1 VLLGKR
7 DNSNQITGKSRQRIL
22 VGFVVVFLSI
32 LVIRLFSLQSIH
44 HDEYARF
51 AEKNQLQRERI
62 IAPRGYFTDNAGRI
76 LADNVLRFQIVLPW
90 KKEGEVAA
98 TVSKLAA
105 YFSVDSIRVL
115 DRFASWK
122 KKNGRA
128 PFPVV
133 TDADKIMISFV
144 RENADL
150 FPSLRVN
157 SRARRRYRQNEI
169 TAHVLG
175 YVGEVREADLLRGG
189 ENRYHPG
196 DMVGKTSLELYCEEF
211 LRGRDGQRV
220 LEVNVSGTPLGE
232 VTDLSIPPE
241 VGTTVTLTLES
252 RMQAHLEGLV
262 SGKGSGAA
270 VAMNVHDGSL
280 IAAVSVPRFDPNE
293 FTSGISQERLDALL
307 NEETKPLFNRIHQ
320 ARYPPASTL
329 KIVSTFAILTNR
341 IVDPNE
347 ILVYCAGA
355 HFFGDRVYRCWQA
368 EGHGAMNLYNA
379 FVHSCDTYY
388 YKVAE
393 IMDVDV
399 LASASTA
406 FGLGEKTGIELPGE
420 VPGLIPSRGYYDRKL
435 GKGKW
440 TQGYI
445 LNNIIGQGEYLTNVL
460 HVVRICAAVANGGY
474 LVQPHIIQK
483 VGNGPPVAYAK
494 RSVPRL
500 SGATLRFLRSAMK
513 GVVENDGGTANW
525 TRIEGFKS
533 AGKTGTAQN
542 PHGKPHAWYTAYAP
556 ADNPEI
562 AIVVLIENAGHGS
575 EVAAPIV
582 RDFFLEYFD
591 LRESGENESELQE
604 ARGTNGAAKQ
614 QHSNGAGNPV
624 GGTR

>member
-1 VLLGKR
+1 MGKR
-7 DNSNQITGKSRQRIL
+7 ASSNQLTGRSRQRIL

-32 LVIRLFSLQSIH
+32 LVVRLFSLQSIH

-51 AEKNQLQRERI
+51 AENNQLQRERI
-62 IAPRGYFTDNAGRI
+62 VAPRGYFTDNAGRI
-76 LADNVLRFQIVLPW
+76 LADNVLRFEIVLPW
-90 KKEGEVAA
+90 KIESEVAA
-98 TVSKLAA
+98 NVSKLAE
-105 YFSVDSIRVL
+105 YFPLDSSHVL
-115 DRFASWK
+115 DRFALWK
-122 KKNGRA
+122 KKNGHT

-133 TDADKIMISFV
+133 TDADKVMISFV

-150 FPSLRVN
+150 FPSLRVK
-157 SRARRRYRQNEI
+157 SRARRRYRQNEM

-175 YVGEVREADLLRGG
+175 YVGEVREADLQRGG

-196 DMVGKTSLELYCEEF
+196 DMVGKTSLELYCEKF

-232 VTDLSIPPE
+232 VADLSIPPV
-241 VGTTVTLTLES
+241 VGATVTLTLDS
-252 RMQAHLEGLV
+252 RMQAYLEGLV
-262 SGKGSGAA
+262 SGKGPGAA
-270 VAMNVHDGSL
+270 VVMNVHDGSI
-280 IAAVSVPRFDPNE
+280 IAAVSVPRFNPNE

-307 NEETKPLFNRIHQ
+307 NEENKPLFNRIHQ

-329 KIVSTFAILTNR
+329 KIVSAFAILTNR

-347 ILVYCAGA
+347 ILVYCTGA
-355 HFFGDRVYRCWQA
+355 HFFGNRIYRCWQA

-379 FVHSCDTYY
+379 FIHSCDTYF

-393 IMDVDV
+393 IMDVDI
-399 LASASTA
+399 LASASEA

-420 VPGLIPSRGYYDRKL
+420 VPGLIPSRKYYDKKL

-445 LNNIIGQGEYLTNVL
+445 LNNIIGQGEYLTNLL
-460 HVVRICAAVANGGY
+460 HIVRMSAAVANGGY
-474 LVQPHIIQK
+474 LVQPHIIHS
-483 VGNGPPVAYAK
+483 VGNEPPVTYPK
-494 RSVPRL
+494 RNIPRL
-500 SGATLRFLRSAMK
+500 SGTTLRFLRSAMK
-513 GVVENDGGTANW
+513 GVVEREGGTAHW
-525 TRIEGFKS
+525 TRIDGFKS

-542 PHGKPHAWYTAYAP
+542 PHGDPHAWYTAYAP
-556 ADNPEI
+556 ADKPEI

-591 LRESGENESELQE
+591 LQKPGENEGELQE
-604 ARGTNGAAKQ
+604 ARAESGTAKQ
-614 QHSNGAGNPV
+614 QNSSGAVNPV
-624 GGTR
+624 GGAR